1 MLQIKMSND
10 ILEFLPGLASNQS
23 ETSSPTKVYFP
34 PVYPALKA
42 NKSKSTKRMLNR
54 NTYYFNS
61 LLCVSFWTT
70 IQDKPYNATKQY
82 CSQNG
87 SSNCKTF
94 PPISN
99 IILNLPAVLQGQ
111 YGGLI
116 IKRCSNDFNCYNE
129 CNENFLPHP
138 ERKNEL
144 SRMN

>member
-61 LLCVSFWTT
+61 LLFVSFWTT
-70 IQDKPYNATKQY
+70 IQDKPYNATKQN

-87 SSNCKTF
+87 RSNRKNC

-99 IILNLPAVLQGQ
+99 IVLNLPAGLQGQ
-111 YGGLI
+111 FGGFI
-116 IKRCSNDFNCYNE
+116 IERSSNYFHCYN
-129 CNENFLPHP
+129 
-138 ERKNEL
+138 K
-144 SRMN
+144 